1 MKIAIVSDL
10 HLGYDTFRN
19 DAFNQAKQALDMANE
34 LADAVLIP
42 GDIFDRHY
50 PKPDVIAEGINLF
63 RDLSKK
69 KWGAQVVEVKGA
81 HAFTDVPM
89 VAIPGN
95 HETTVQN
102 SENPLSLLALA
113 GLLIDTSHAHTVL
126 QKGAEK
132 VAIYGFGSI
141 AESSARQK
149 LLEVRPKPM
158 PGVFNIFLF
167 HQTMYELMPFNEN
180 FMRMNDL
187 PADFDLYVCGHM
199 HNFYEKT
206 VHDGKKLIIP
216 GSTVLTQLNDIEKKK
231 GFIMFDTELYSYE
244 FIEISSRPF
253 LIKTIEFDNADDM
266 QILNKCIDEIDE
278 LAKGHEKP
286 IIKIHL
292 KGSAN
297 IMNYSLLIQKLKLK
311 YSESI
316 YLSIDASQLADKS
329 IDKNIEELRDNRIG
343 EMPIKQLGNALFMQK
358 LKDLGFDFSLIDA
371 NTLYELLSQE
381 ESKKSKEKAV
391 KESREFLNI

>member
-19 DAFNQAKQALDMANE
+19 DAFNQAMQALDMANE

-42 GDIFDRHY
+42 GDVFDRHY

-63 RDLSKK
+63 RNLSKK
-69 KWGAQVVEVKGA
+69 RWGAEVIEVNGT
-81 HAFTDVPM
+81 HAFTDVPI

-102 SENPLSLLALA
+102 SENPLTLLALA

-126 QKGAEK
+126 QKGSEK

-141 AESSARQK
+141 AESSAKQK
-149 LLEVRPKPM
+149 LSELQPKPIS
-158 PGVFNIFLF
+158 GVFNIFMF

-187 PADFDLYVCGHM
+187 PSNFDLYICGHM
-199 HNFYEKT
+199 HNFYEET
-206 VHDGKKLIIP
+206 VHGKKLIIP
-216 GSTVLTQLNDIEKKK
+216 GSTVLTQLNDIEKRK
-231 GFIMFDTELYSYE
+231 GFIIFDTESYSYE
-244 FIEISSRPF
+244 FIEINSRPF
-253 LIKTIEFDNADDM
+253 LIETIEFKDADDI
-266 QILNKCIDEIDE
+266 QILSKCIDEIDK

-292 KGSAN
+292 KGSAS

-311 YSESI
+311 YAESI
-316 YLSIDASQLADKS
+316 YLSIDASQLTDKS
-329 IDKNIEELRDNRIG
+329 IDKNLEELRDNRIG
-343 EMPIKQLGNALFMQK
+343 EMPIKQLGNALFIQK
-358 LKDLGFDFSLIDA
+358 LNDLEFDFSLTDA

-381 ESKKSKEKAV
+381 ESKEKAV
-391 KESREFLNI
+391 KKSREFLNI

>member
-10 HLGYDTFRN
+10 HLGYDTFRA
-19 DAFNQAKQALDMANE
+19 DAFKQAKQALDMANE
-34 LADAVLIP
+34 IADAVLIP
-42 GDIFDRHY
+42 GDIFDRNY

-69 KWGAQVVEVKGA
+69 KWGAQVIEVKGTQ
-81 HAFTDVPM
+81 AFTDVPM
-89 VAIPGN
+89 IAIPGN

-113 GLLIDTSHAHTVL
+113 GLLIDTSHAHTIL

-141 AESSARQK
+141 ADSSVKQK
-149 LLEVRPKPM
+149 LLELHPRPVQ
-158 PGVFNIFLF
+158 GAFNIFMF

-180 FMRMNDL
+180 FIRMNDL
-187 PADFDLYVCGHM
+187 PDDFDLYICGHM
-199 HNFYEKT
+199 HNFYEGT
-206 VHDGKKLIIP
+206 VHEKKLIIP

-231 GFIMFDTELYSYE
+231 GFIIFDTESYSYE
-244 FIEISSRPF
+244 FIEINSRPF
-253 LIKTIEFDNADDM
+253 LVKTIEFDNADDI
-266 QILNKCIDEIDE
+266 QILNKCIDEIDG
-278 LAKGHEKP
+278 LAKGYEKP
-286 IIKIHL
+286 IVKIRL
-292 KGSAN
+292 KGSAS

-311 YSESI
+311 YSENI

-343 EMPIKQLGNALFMQK
+343 EMPIKQLGNAIFMQK
-358 LKDLGFDFSLIDA
+358 LKDLEFDFSLTDA
-371 NTLYELLSQE
+371 NALYELLSQE
-381 ESKKSKEKAV
+381 ESKEKAI
-391 KESREFLNI
+391 KKSREFLNI